1 MIVIFGAT
9 GTIGAP
15 LITTLLAKGI
25 ALRAVTSDA
34 ARVAALEAQGCE
46 AVVADFDDPEA
57 LARAC
62 KGAQK
67 AFLVTPAHQDMGRWK
82 ANVIRAAA
90 DAGVQHMVMSTGLG
104 ASPKAQ
110 LTFGIWHSDSQE
122 LLKESGMSWTFVQ
135 PTYFTQNLL
144 WQANNIANEN
154 TYLDD
159 VGGPVPW
166 VDARDI
172 ADVAAEALSGEG
184 HEGKAYGL
192 TGEEAL
198 NGDEITALLAQTL
211 DRDITLRAVTPDESR
226 ANMIASGM
234 VAEVADAM
242 IELAGLAP
250 KGYLSGIETT
260 VQDVL
265 GRPAHRVA
273 DFIAE
278 NKAAFGG

>member
-9 GTIGAP
+9 GTIGTH
-15 LITTLLAKGI
+15 LISSLSDKGI

-34 ARVAALEAQGCE
+34 SRIAALKAQGCE
-46 AVVADFDDPEA
+46 AMVADFDDPAA

-67 AFLVTPAHQDMGRWK
+67 AFLVTPAHQEMGRWK
-82 ANVIRAAA
+82 ANVVHATA

-104 ASPKAQ
+104 ASPKAR
-110 LTFGIWHSDSQE
+110 LTFGIWHSASQE
-122 LLKESGMSWTFVQ
+122 LLKESGMGWTLIQ
-135 PTYFTQNLL
+135 PTYFVQNLL
-144 WQANNIANEN
+144 WQSDSIANEN

-159 VGGPVPW
+159 VGGPVSW

-172 ADVAAEALSGEG
+172 ADVSTEALTGEG
-184 HEGKAYGL
+184 HLGKAYGL
-192 TGEEAL
+192 TGDEAL
-198 NGDEITALLAQTL
+198 SGDDIAALLTQTL
-211 DRDITLRAVTPDESR
+211 GRDITRRAVGPDEAR
-226 ANMIASGM
+226 ANMITSGM

-250 KGYLSGIETT
+250 KGYLSGTETT

-265 GRPAHRVA
+265 GRPARRFA
-273 DFIAE
+273 DFITE
-278 NKAAFGG
+278 NAAAFGR

>member
-122 LLKESGMSWTFVQ
+122 LLKESGMGWTLLQ

>member
-9 GTIGAP
+9 GTIGTP

-34 ARVAALEAQGCE
+34 ARIAALKAQGCE
-46 AVVADFDDPEA
+46 AVVADFDDPAA

-67 AFLVTPAHQDMGRWK
+67 VFLVTPAHQEMGRWK

-104 ASPKAQ
+104 ASPKAR
-110 LTFGIWHSDSQE
+110 LTFGIWHSASQE
-122 LLKESGMSWTFVQ
+122 LLKESGMGWTLIQ
-135 PTYFTQNLL
+135 PTYFMQNLL
-144 WQANNIANEN
+144 WQADSIATDN

-159 VGGPVPW
+159 VGGPVSW

-172 ADVAAEALSGEG
+172 ADVTAEALTTEGHQGKTYGLTGDEALSGDDI
-184 HEGKAYGL
+184 A
-192 TGEEAL
+192 
-198 NGDEITALLAQTL
+198 ALLTQSL
-211 DRDITLRAVTPDESR
+211 GRDITRRAVGPDEAR

-250 KGYLSGIETT
+250 KGYLSGTETT

-265 GRPAHRVA
+265 GRPARRLA

-278 NKAAFGG
+278 NSSAFGG